1 MKIGAMSFITDERW
15 KYLGKLVTNSFRVN
29 NPNIPFTLV
38 DFSLPKRYTDWES
51 YHLYHND
58 KESSC
63 YKGHKDWASVG
74 ILKYFVQLE
83 FMKKYNLDALI
94 FIGADVLTVGSFE
107 WIIGDDLIAPGG
119 KSVKGSRLKYLKE
132 QFSILISPD
141 IGGFVYNPDVH
152 IILNRDFLTQATT
165 MADAMYKNPK
175 LCGDMDVA
183 SYGDMAIGN
192 QLVTGQQ
199 PLFKSQRLGETFSS
213 DDCCFNANTFRFN
226 SVLPIYNYD
235 KNEKLSVL
243 DIGTGSGCIII
254 SILKDRP
261 NFKGTAIDVCRK
273 ALNVAKYNAKI
284 HQLENRIKFYKS
296 SVDNFFK
303 GKYDLIISN
312 PPYINKFYLK
322 YLEKDVIGFEPNLA
336 LEGGID
342 GFSVLERVIKK
353 SSRLLKIGGKLVLE
367 IGFDQKLKVSK
378 LLKKEKYFVNKII
391 KDYGN
396 RDRCII
402 CTKL

>member
-1 MKIGAMSFITDERW
+1 ME
-15 KYLGKLVTNSFRVN
+15 
-29 NPNIPFTLV
+29 NI
-38 DFSLPKRYTDWES
+38 
-51 YHLYHND
+51 
-58 KESSC
+58 
-63 YKGHKDWASVG
+63 
-74 ILKYFVQLE
+74 
-83 FMKKYNLDALI
+83 
-94 FIGADVLTVGSFE
+94 
-107 WIIGDDLIAPGG
+107 
-119 KSVKGSRLKYLKE
+119 
-132 QFSILISPD
+132 
-141 IGGFVYNPDVH
+141 
-152 IILNRDFLTQATT
+152 
-165 MADAMYKNPK
+165 
-175 LCGDMDVA
+175 
-183 SYGDMAIGN
+183 
-192 QLVTGQQ
+192 
-199 PLFKSQRLGETFSS
+199 
-213 DDCCFNANTFRFN
+213 N
-226 SVLPIYNYD
+226 SVLLKAKKYLINNSIKSANIDSEILMCSVLKKSREYLILNTLDKIDDDKINIFNQLIERRKKREPIAYILKKKDFWKSTFYVDKNVLIPRPDTEILIEEILYNYD

-342 GFSVLERVIKK
+342 GFTILERVIKK
-353 SSRLLKIGGKLVLE
+353 SSRLLKIGGKLILE
-367 IGFDQKLKVSK
+367 IGFDQKLKVSE
-378 LLKKEKYFVNKII
+378 LLKKEKYFVNKIT

-396 RDRCII
+396 KDRCII

>member
-1 MKIGAMSFITDERW
+1 ME
-15 KYLGKLVTNSFRVN
+15 
-29 NPNIPFTLV
+29 NI
-38 DFSLPKRYTDWES
+38 
-51 YHLYHND
+51 
-58 KESSC
+58 
-63 YKGHKDWASVG
+63 
-74 ILKYFVQLE
+74 
-83 FMKKYNLDALI
+83 
-94 FIGADVLTVGSFE
+94 
-107 WIIGDDLIAPGG
+107 
-119 KSVKGSRLKYLKE
+119 
-132 QFSILISPD
+132 
-141 IGGFVYNPDVH
+141 
-152 IILNRDFLTQATT
+152 
-165 MADAMYKNPK
+165 
-175 LCGDMDVA
+175 
-183 SYGDMAIGN
+183 
-192 QLVTGQQ
+192 
-199 PLFKSQRLGETFSS
+199 
-213 DDCCFNANTFRFN
+213 N
-226 SVLPIYNYD
+226 SVLLKAKKYLINNSIKSANIDSEILMCSVLKKSREYLIINIFDKINEDKINIFNELVERRKKCEPIAYILKKKDFWKSTFYVDRNVLIPRPDTEILIEEILNNYN

-261 NFKGTAIDVCRK
+261 NLRGTAIDICRN

-342 GFSVLERVIKK
+342 GFSILERVIKK
-353 SSRLLKIGGKLVLE
+353 SSRLLKIGGKLIME
-367 IGFDQKLKVSK
+367 IGFDQKFKVSE

>member
-1 MKIGAMSFITDERW
+1 ME
-15 KYLGKLVTNSFRVN
+15 
-29 NPNIPFTLV
+29 NI
-38 DFSLPKRYTDWES
+38 
-51 YHLYHND
+51 
-58 KESSC
+58 
-63 YKGHKDWASVG
+63 
-74 ILKYFVQLE
+74 
-83 FMKKYNLDALI
+83 
-94 FIGADVLTVGSFE
+94 
-107 WIIGDDLIAPGG
+107 
-119 KSVKGSRLKYLKE
+119 
-132 QFSILISPD
+132 
-141 IGGFVYNPDVH
+141 
-152 IILNRDFLTQATT
+152 
-165 MADAMYKNPK
+165 
-175 LCGDMDVA
+175 
-183 SYGDMAIGN
+183 
-192 QLVTGQQ
+192 
-199 PLFKSQRLGETFSS
+199 
-213 DDCCFNANTFRFN
+213 N
-226 SVLPIYNYD
+226 SVLLKAKKYLINNSIKSANIDSEILMCSVLKKSREYLILNTLDKIDDDKINIFNQLIERRKKREPIAYILKKKDFWKSTFYVDKNVLIPRPDTEILIEEILYNYD

-322 YLEKDVIGFEPNLA
+322 YLEKDVIGFEPSLA

-342 GFSVLERVIKK
+342 GFTILKRVIKK
-353 SSRLLKIGGKLVLE
+353 SSRLLKIGGKLILE
-367 IGFDQKLKVSK
+367 IGFDQKLKVIK

-396 RDRCII
+396 KDRCVIS
-402 CTKL
+402 TKL